1 MLWRKNNRPLSVA
14 SVSVRKIASKLCLF
28 CLVVL
33 ALPAGAQE
41 TRFFRLGTGPVDGAY
56 FPIGGLIANAISKP
70 PGARE
75 CEKGGSCGVP
85 GLVAVAQSTSGSVA
99 NVEAIFKKRLD
110 AAIVQAD
117 IAYWAYNG
125 SGAFAGK
132 GAYTN
137 LRGVAVLYPDTVH
150 VAIRKGAKI
159 KAIADL
165 KGKRVALGE
174 QGSGTLVTART
185 ILRAHNLKDG
195 DLKAHY
201 LKPGASADKLAAGE
215 LDALFVVDGAPSAI
229 VDDLAG
235 RGLIELLGFP
245 ATEAEKLRKAS
256 PFFIKGEL
264 APKTYAGL
272 DTALPVVQVGV
283 VLLVGSEVPE
293 ALVYGIT
300 KALWHESTLKLLAGG
315 HPNGRLIKPEKA
327 IEGLAIQLHA
337 GAASYYFDAGLI
349 K

>member
-1 MLWRKNNRPLSVA
+1 MLWKQNNRPPPV
-14 SVSVRKIASKLCLF
+14 VSEPLRKAVPKLFLF
-28 CLVVL
+28 CLLVL
-33 ALPAGAQE
+33 AIPAWAQD

-70 PGARE
+70 PGSRD

-99 NVEAIFKKRLD
+99 NVEALYKKRLD

-125 SGAFAGK
+125 TGAFAGK

-137 LRGVAVLYPDTVH
+137 LRGIAVLYPDTVH
-150 VAIRKGAKI
+150 VAVRKGVKVRNV
-159 KAIADL
+159 ADL

-174 QGSGTLVTART
+174 PGSGTLVTART
-185 ILRAHNLKDG
+185 ILRAHNLKDS

-201 LKPGASADKLAAGE
+201 LKPGASADQMAAGE
-215 LDALFVVDGAPSAI
+215 LDAMFVVDGAPSAI
-229 VDDLAG
+229 IADLAT
-235 RGLIELLGFP
+235 RTAVELLAFP
-245 ATEAEKLRKAS
+245 AAEAERLRKAS

-264 APKTYAGL
+264 DARTYAGQ
-272 DTALPVVQVGV
+272 DAALPVMQVGV
-283 VLLVGSEVPE
+283 VLLAGSEVPE

-315 HPNGRLIKPEKA
+315 HPNGKLIKPEKA